1 MSTIILACT
10 RIFFIPIE
18 EETTRTHDLSIK
30 GNNMKN
36 KKMAVAG
43 ISLLGSI
50 GVISTGFAGWIITA
64 PAQDGTGQ
72 GTITADG
79 DVQTKGSVTIG
90 EITYGADIENAD
102 ICFAANNA
110 NAGNEWL
117 KSDQTK
123 KADLNATVNIPL
135 TLGTDVAKL
144 SFTKVKLTP
153 TGTNAAKYADLS
165 PTIVGSLPTL
175 QKSKPGESEKTKG
188 YILAKGPGDATFGEV
203 TAAEDGAS
211 VTASFTRGTASR
223 IFSFEIRFAWGS
235 AFGGQNP
242 MDYYNE
248 KPWTK
253 DLEAEAK
260 NNIEQLKNLNN
271 LGFTLTF
278 TVAAVE

>member
-1 MSTIILACT
+1 
-10 RIFFIPIE
+10 
-18 EETTRTHDLSIK
+18 
-30 GNNMKN
+30 MKN

-64 PAQDGTGQ
+64 PAQDGSGQ
-72 GTITADG
+72 GIITADG

-90 EITYGADIENAD
+90 TVSYGENLENAD

-110 NAGNEWL
+110 KIGKGWLTSNEA
-117 KSDQTK
+117 KT
-123 KADLNATVNIPL
+123 ADLNATVNIPL

-175 QKSKPGESEKTKG
+175 QTSAPGEKTKG
-188 YILAKGPGDATFGEV
+188 YILAKNSGDVTFGEV
-203 TAAEDGAS
+203 TPAEDGAS

-253 DLEAEAK
+253 NLETEAK
-260 NNIEQLKNLNN
+260 TNIEQLKNLNN
-271 LGFTLTF
+271 LGFTFSF